1 MKDFYEKVNIWDIV
15 KLKVL
20 INKEKFWDYIYWVV
34 EESNEVLSWVI
45 INKQFSYLDIDD
57 ITNEEPEIVWNIKE
71 YPNFKQNWY
80 KINL

>member
-1 MKDFYEKVNIWDIV
+1 MKDFYAKVNIWDIV

-34 EESNEVLSWVI
+34 EESDEVLSWVI
-45 INKQFSYLDIDD
+45 INKQFSYLDIDN